1 MPYLKLRN
9 ARTGEVQEFER
20 ADVRIGRAPDLE
32 LILDGEGSEVVS
44 GNHALMCFR
53 EGAWVL
59 EDTGSTNGTFVDEQ
73 RLTASRPVPL
83 RSGSTVSFGAKGPR
97 FKVEA
102 VAAAKLSATVV
113 EGQPAV
119 SPYDATVPMS
129 AADLAANTAPM
140 DVPPPPPRE
149 ESARPDQAPVE
160 RAAPEAPA
168 PPRVHIVLLDE
179 RSGDTVERD
188 GVRFRIGRGRECE
201 IRPVQEGDTSVSRVH
216 AEIVL
221 KPDHAIVLR
230 DAGSRNGT
238 TVNGNLVRTEH
249 ELREGD
255 RIQLGNEGPELV
267 VSSLVGGRTPAGS
280 APAPA
285 PAQKAPQERKEASKP
300 TARRSFAG
308 KGKTMFFREMM
319 EETTQKSSA
328 RLRIVVLGFSVML
341 VGGVGGLWWFSE
353 QRMQQTSE
361 QLEEQRQALADQQA
375 IADSLRNSANA
386 EYERLRDDLALA
398 QTGSAS
404 SAVLDSLRQALVEA
418 QERTE
423 ALETSMRRAQGE
435 LNQQLARAEAE
446 RREREAEVQRLRSE
460 MAAASSGGVPQG
472 LLDSLR
478 RAVSDAEQ
486 QLSGIE
492 GQVRAV
498 RGVDLAT
505 VAQTNQGAVGLVSS
519 FAQGRIYDGSGF
531 AITSSGYFITNR
543 HVVMHNG
550 LRSDSLFVMMADQRR
565 MLRADIINV
574 APGNGPDIAV
584 IRIRNY
590 TGPHVP
596 RVDWAGD
603 KARQGEPAALI
614 GFPAGLANALDDSQT
629 IRTSMSGGIFSQVRA
644 DEIRFDGFTVGGSSG
659 SPVLNANGE
668 VVAIHRAGL
677 AEAAGLGFAVPVRLA
692 IPLLPPD
699 ARAEAGIGGR

>member
-9 ARTGEVQEFER
+9 ARTGEVLEFER

-44 GNHALMCFR
+44 GNHALVCFR

-59 EDTGSTNGTFVDEQ
+59 EDNGSTNGTFVDQQ
-73 RLTASRPVPL
+73 RITANEPVPL

-102 VAAAKLSATVV
+102 VATVKLSATVV

-119 SPYDATVPMS
+119 SAHDATVPMDT
-129 AADLAANTAPM
+129 ADLEAQTAPM
-140 DVPPPPPRE
+140 DVPPARE
-149 ESARPDQAPVE
+149 RGGPPDQAPVA

-168 PPRVHIVLLDE
+168 PPRIQIALLDE
-179 RSGDTVERD
+179 RSGDTFDRD

-201 IRPVQEGDTSVSRVH
+201 IRPVQEGDTSVSRIH

-221 KPDHAIVLR
+221 KPDRAIVLR

-238 TVNGNLVRTEH
+238 TVNGNIVRTEH
-249 ELREGD
+249 ELSEGD

-267 VSSLVGGRTPAGS
+267 VSSLVGGRTPPG
-280 APAPA
+280 PAPA
-285 PAQKAPQERKEASKP
+285 PAQKEPRERKETPKP

-398 QTGSAS
+398 QGGSAS
-404 SAVLDSLRQALVEA
+404 SAVLDSLRQALMEA

-423 ALETSMRRAQGE
+423 ALETSMRRAQSE
-435 LNQQLARAEAE
+435 LNQQLAQAEAQRQE
-446 RREREAEVQRLRSE
+446 GEEELQRLRSE
-460 MAAASSGGVPQG
+460 MAAASSGGVPQS

-498 RGVDLAT
+498 SGVDLAT

-531 AITSSGYFITNR
+531 AITGSGYFITNR

-596 RVDWAGD
+596 RIDWVGD

-699 ARAEAGIGGR
+699 ARAEVGIARR

>member
-9 ARTGEVQEFER
+9 ARTGEVLEFER

-32 LILDGEGSEVVS
+32 LPLDGEGSEVAS
-44 GNHALMCFR
+44 GNHALICFR

-59 EDTGSTNGTFVDEQ
+59 EDLGSTNGTFVDEQ
-73 RLTASRPVPL
+73 RLTASQPVPL
-83 RSGSTVSFGAKGPR
+83 RLGSTVSFGANGPR

-102 VAAAKLSATVV
+102 GAAAKLSVTVV

-119 SPYDATVPMS
+119 SPHDATVPMD
-129 AADLAANTAPM
+129 AAELAAKTAPM
-140 DVPPPPPRE
+140 EAALPSE
-149 ESARPDQAPVE
+149 KSAPMDQAPVA

-168 PPRVHIVLLDE
+168 PPRVQIALLDV
-179 RSGDTVERD
+179 RSGDTVQRD

-201 IRPVQEGDTSVSRVH
+201 IRPVQEEDTTVSRVH

-221 KPDHAIVLR
+221 KPDRAIVLR

-238 TVNGNLVRTEH
+238 TVNGNPVRTEH

-267 VSSLVGGRTPAGS
+267 VSSLAGGRTPPG
-280 APAPA
+280 PAPA
-285 PAQKAPQERKEASKP
+285 PAQKAPQERKEAPKP
-300 TARRSFAG
+300 KAHQGAARRSFAG

-328 RLRIVVLGFSVML
+328 RLRKVVLGFSVML

-353 QRMQQTSE
+353 QRMQQTSA
-361 QLEEQRQALADQQA
+361 QLEEQRQALAAQQA
-375 IADSLRNSANA
+375 IADSLRSSANA

-404 SAVLDSLRQALVEA
+404 SAVLDSLRQALTEA

-423 ALETSMRRAQGE
+423 ALETSMRRAQSE
-435 LNQQLARAEAE
+435 LNEQLAQAEVQQ
-446 RREREAEVQRLRSE
+446 REREAELQRLRSE
-460 MAAASSGGVPQG
+460 MAAASSGGVPQA

-478 RAVSDAEQ
+478 KAVSDAEQ

-574 APGNGPDIAV
+574 APRNGPDIAV

-596 RVDWAGD
+596 RIDWAGD
-603 KARQGEPAALI
+603 QARQGEPAALI

-629 IRTSMSGGIFSQVRA
+629 IRTSMSGGIFSQVRD

-699 ARAEAGIGGR
+699 ARAEAGIR